1 VLQEYIPL
9 AILIGLVVFA
19 AVAIIGLSH
28 FVLRER
34 SSPIKKTPYE
44 SWMPPLGGT
53 RERFSVKFYLIA
65 ILFIVFDLEAV
76 FMIPWAVST
85 RELGLYGLMAMS
97 VFVVVLLVG
106 FVYEWKRG
114 GLEWD

>member
-1 VLQEYIPL
+1 MLQEYIPL
-9 AILIGLVVFA
+9 AILVGIVTVT
-19 AVAIIGLSH
+19 AVAMIGLSQL
-28 FVLRER
+28 VLRER
-34 SSPIKKTPYE
+34 PTPAKKTPYE
-44 SWMPPLGGT
+44 SGMPPLGNT

-76 FMIPWAVST
+76 FMIPWAISSK
-85 RELGLYGLMAMS
+85 ELGLLGLGAMG
-97 VFVVVLLVG
+97 VFVLVLLVG

>member
-1 VLQEYIPL
+1 
-9 AILIGLVVFA
+9 
-19 AVAIIGLSH
+19 
-28 FVLRER
+28 
-34 SSPIKKTPYE
+34 
-44 SWMPPLGGT
+44 M
-53 RERFSVKFYLIA
+53 KFYLIA

-76 FMIPWAVST
+76 FMIPWAIST
-85 RELGLYGLMAMS
+85 RELGLYGLMAML